1 MFGKLDMT
9 YCSNVSCPFKDCER
23 HWEHIKELAKQGE
36 KYVSLADFSGTCREY
51 ISYVLDKLE
60 NEKC

>member
-1 MFGKLDMT
+1 MFGT

-36 KYVSLADFSGTCREY
+36 KYVSLADFGGTCREY
-51 ISYVLDKLE
+51 IDYVLDKLE
-60 NEKC
+60 NE